1 MRDNETMRPI
11 NAFPIALVIFA
22 AVVALRSLFF
32 PASTPAPSPASSAP
46 PQRIVSL
53 APSITETLFALGL
66 GDRVVGVTRFCEY
79 PPEAQTRAIVGG
91 FVDPNYEAIV
101 TLEPDLV
108 AALTIDDEARA
119 RLAGLRIPVLAVDH
133 RTLGGILDSFIQL
146 ADRCG
151 ARDRG
156 VALAADCQRRM
167 DAVER
172 KTRGLPRP
180 RVLISSAREFGAGRI
195 ESVYAAGRGQW
206 YDELLRIA
214 GGENAYPNNGIAFPE
229 ISPEGLMRINPDVI
243 IELAPKVEIGKYS
256 ESEILAEW
264 DSVPGLRASQEKRI
278 HLLTGS
284 YVAIPGPRF
293 LQVLE
298 DFARVLHPEV
308 NWSTP

>member
-1 MRDNETMRPI
+1 MREHQSMRPTK
-11 NAFPIALVIFA
+11 AFPIALLIFA

-32 PASTPAPSPASSAP
+32 SPSTPTPPPAQSAS
-46 PQRIVSL
+46 PQRIISL
-53 APSITETLFALGL
+53 APSITEALFALGL

-79 PPEAQTRAIVGG
+79 PPEAQSRAIVGG

-101 TLEPDLV
+101 TLKPDLV
-108 AALTIDDEARA
+108 VVLAIHDEARTK
-119 RLAGLRIPVLAVDH
+119 LAGLRIPVLAVDH
-133 RTLGGILDSFIQL
+133 RTLGGILDSFVLI

-156 VALAADCQRRM
+156 VALAADRQRRM

-180 RVLISSAREFGAGRI
+180 RVLISSAREFGVGRI

-214 GGENAYPNNGIAFPE
+214 GGENAYPDDGIAFPE
-229 ISPEGLMRINPDVI
+229 ISPEGLMRINPEVI
-243 IELAPKVEIGKYS
+243 IELAPAVEIGKYT
-256 ESEILAEW
+256 EAEILAEW
-264 DSVPGLRASQEKRI
+264 NSVPGLRAAKENRI
-278 HLLTGS
+278 HLLSGS

-293 LQVLE
+293 VEVLE
-298 DFARVLHPEV
+298 DFARILHPELD
-308 NWSTP
+308 WTKP